1 MGKLNKAVFV
11 LLLLTCSAPVFCQPG
26 GKWVRC
32 SGEALVQNI
41 SNEEAQ
47 VIAHRRARLDAIEK
61 VCGVSLQSESMV
73 HNFVLAGDFIHTI
86 SYGNVV
92 EEKDQSWSTETIP
105 ADNPAKPPVIVMRL
119 TMSARVI
126 PIDEKPDPGFS
137 LDVTLNRTAFQAGD
151 EVIINIRSTRDCYIT
166 VLNLASNDSV
176 YILYPNFVRENN
188 FITAN
193 TMTEI
198 PNKIDRDAGL
208 RFRVTNFAGHKTD
221 SELIKVVATKKKL
234 MFASDINM
242 TGGFGLMGTP
252 RAAVT
257 KLARW
262 LSGIPISER
271 AEATV
276 MYTVNA
282 GQ

>member
-11 LLLLTCSAPVFCQPG
+11 LLLLTCPAPVFCQPG

-47 VIAHRRARLDAIEK
+47 VIALRRARQDAIEK
-61 VCGVSLQSESMV
+61 VCGVSLQSESLV
-73 HNFVLAGDFIHTI
+73 HNFVMAGDFIHSF

-105 ADNPAKPPVIVMRL
+105 ADNPAKPPVILLRL

-126 PIDEKPDPGFS
+126 SVEEKPDPSFS

-151 EVIINIRSTRDCYIT
+151 EVMINIRSKQDCYIT

-176 YILYPNFVRENN
+176 YILFPNFVRENN

-198 PNKIDRDAGL
+198 PNKIDREAGL

-234 MFASDINM
+234 IFASDINM
-242 TGGFGLMGTP
+242 TNGFGLMGTP

-271 AEATV
+271 AEKTV

>member
-11 LLLLTCSAPVFCQPG
+11 LLLLTCEAPVFCQPG
-26 GKWVRC
+26 GEWVRC

-47 VIAHRRARLDAIEK
+47 VIALRRARQDAIEK
-61 VCGVSLQSESMV
+61 VCGVSLQSESLV
-73 HNFVLAGDFIHTI
+73 HNFVMAGDFIHSF

-105 ADNPAKPPVIVMRL
+105 ADNPAKPPVILLRL

-126 PIDEKPDPGFS
+126 SVEEKPDPSFS

-151 EVIINIRSTRDCYIT
+151 EVMINIRSKQDCYIT

-176 YILYPNFVRENN
+176 YILFPNFVRENN

-198 PNKIDRDAGL
+198 PNKIDREAGL

-234 MFASDINM
+234 IFASDINM
-242 TGGFGLMGTP
+242 TNGFGLMGTP

-271 AEATV
+271 AEKTV